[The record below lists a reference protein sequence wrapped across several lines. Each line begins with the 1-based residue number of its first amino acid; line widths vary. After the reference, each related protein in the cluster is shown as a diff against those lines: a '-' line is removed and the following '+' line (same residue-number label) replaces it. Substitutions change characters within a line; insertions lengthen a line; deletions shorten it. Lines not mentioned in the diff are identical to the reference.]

1 MHISLTYQLIG
12 GNMKTGVYVGSF
24 NPVHKGHIKVI
35 NHLLINNIVDKVIV
49 IPTKNYWDK
58 NNLIDIND
66 RINMLKIYENN
77 KIIINTNLNEL
88 QYTYQ
93 VLDELKKE
101 YKDLYLIIGDD
112 NLISFDKW
120 KNVDEILK
128 NKVIVMKRNNIN
140 LNQYIEKFTNKDS
153 FIIVND
159 YVPLDISSTQ
169 IRKLITN
176 CETKDLENYLDK
188 KVLDYILKNN
198 LYQ

>member
-1 MHISLTYQLIG
+1 
-12 GNMKTGVYVGSF
+12 MKTGVYVGSF